1 MAGLTTK
8 PKRQP
13 IDWEGI
19 ELHYRAGIRS
29 LMDMAKEYGV
39 SDAGI
44 LKRAKA
50 KGWSRDLAGKI
61 KARATAKLNE
71 ALVSGAVSAQRKSKE
86 GAIVEA
92 VSDQQVQAETDN
104 RNDILL
110 GMRVTRGQLNEV
122 SAMADRDL
130 VDDLKWLRD
139 VAVSLKVDQGVRP
152 EVAARLSGMFDYVVS
167 TPGRVK
173 MSKEIAASFG
183 VYIPMQRKILK
194 LDDDA
199 DRNQSNLDALLAKIN
214 AAAD

>member
-1 MAGLTTK
+1 MAGLTPL
-8 PKRQP
+8 PKRP
-13 IDWEGI
+13 NIDWEGI
-19 ELHYRAGIRS
+19 EMHYRAGIRS
-29 LMDMAKEYGV
+29 LMDIAKEYGV

-130 VDDLKWLRD
+130 VDDLKWLREI
-139 VAVSLKVDQGVRP
+139 AVSIKLEQGVRP

-173 MSKEIAASFG
+173 LSKEIAAAHA

-199 DRNQSNLDALLAKIN
+199 DRNQSNLDTLLAKIN